1 MVSIMTLEREVLI
14 SLLTLSRNGKATLD
28 DICENTR
35 TILDPV
41 RRVVQ
46 EHVESGYLQLEEES
60 VIVKNRVQLAV
71 RAVELGA
78 DLERV
83 CDLLSWDEFEDISVE
98 AFEASSFRV
107 LKHFR
112 FKSSSR
118 RWEVDLLGMKKPL
131 ILSVD
136 CKHWHKGWHRSSIRK
151 IAESQVERTQALMEA
166 SDLLRGKMGI
176 SEWKKAVF
184 VPVILSLIPGPFK
197 FYEKTPI
204 VPVLHIRDFLN
215 EVFPYLNSLKSFSR
229 EYGPSIDEY

>member
-1 MVSIMTLEREVLI
+1 MILEREILI
-14 SLLTLSRNGKATLD
+14 SVLTLSRNEQATLD

-35 TILDPV
+35 TIRDPV
-41 RRVVQ
+41 HRVVQ
-46 EHVESGYLQLEEES
+46 EYVESGFLRLEDDS

-71 RAVELGA
+71 RAFELGA

-83 CDLLSWDEFEDISVE
+83 CDLLSWGEFEDISVE
-98 AFEASSFRV
+98 ALEASGFRV

-118 RWEVDLLGMKKPL
+118 RWEVDLLGMRNL
-131 ILSVD
+131 LVLSVD
-136 CKHWHKGWHRSSIRK
+136 CKHWHRGWRRSSIMK
-151 IAESQVERTQALMEA
+151 IVKSQVERTQALMEA

-197 FYEKTPI
+197 FYKKTPI
-204 VPVLHIRDFLN
+204 VPVLNIRSFLN
-215 EVFPYLNSLKSFSR
+215 EVFLYLDSLRSFYR